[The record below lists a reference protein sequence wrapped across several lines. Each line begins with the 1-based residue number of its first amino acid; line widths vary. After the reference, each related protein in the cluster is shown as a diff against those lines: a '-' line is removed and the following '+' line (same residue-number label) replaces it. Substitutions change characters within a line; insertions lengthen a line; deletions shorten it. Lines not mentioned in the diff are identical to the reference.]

1 MMCVIPLLVLTLL
14 IAIGG
19 GMLVW
24 TGKTAVAEEALVTSA
39 PPQEAAAIQGAVPP
53 VSPPREARARTLQ
66 PLLRVPS
73 P

>member
-1 MMCVIPLLVLTLL
+1 
-14 IAIGG
+14 
-19 GMLVW
+19 MLVG